1 MKQRACALP
10 KTMPIDPESSHAT
23 PIDPQKPVAQPMPGE
38 MQTSGDPQFA
48 VPDVAA
54 GGATLEKP
62 ALIAPLW
69 HTLLIVALIL
79 ANSFAGSSKLGAV
92 NGSASRIILYGGT
105 FVTQFILILLVW
117 FGIRLRGV
125 KMRDLIG
132 GRWKSVESFL
142 LDVGLAAG
150 FLVVSLLLLTLVR
163 MAVGTLDLHNLQK
176 QKDDTLRMLGPLAPH
191 TYLEVGLFV
200 LLSVFAG
207 LFEEIIFRGYLQR
220 QFRALGQ
227 NAVVGIVVSA
237 AIFGL
242 AHGYQGPRM
251 MVVIGVFGSFFG
263 ILAHFRKS
271 LRPGMM
277 AHAFQDSISGIGL
290 FFLVRQ

>member
-1 MKQRACALP
+1 
-10 KTMPIDPESSHAT
+10 
-23 PIDPQKPVAQPMPGE
+23 MPGE

-92 NGSASRIILYGGT
+92 SGSASRIILYGGT